1 MQVKITEKILSITPY
16 LSTSWSRIAALHMK
30 GGVMAVTLIDGDTVN
45 IPGLSN
51 ETIELIFMRHAA
63 YLDNEQETSSIDS
76 SSLKE
81 ESLKSLIEQTGDSS
95 LKFVFGSPMDGLSTA
110 LQHDPSQANAAD
122 LPAEVLQKISAISK
136 IIIPADEL
144 SLPKAE
150 PFCNCFH
157 CQIARAMNA
166 DTLPSSEELI
176 EEVSDADLQFQ
187 EWVITQTGEQ
197 LFSVAS
203 RLNEHEKYNVYL
215 GQPVGCT
222 CGKAGCEHILA
233 VLKS

>member
-16 LSTSWSRIAALHMK
+16 LSTSWAHIAALHMK
-30 GGVMAVTLIDGDTVN
+30 GGVMAVTLVDGDTINV
-45 IPGLSN
+45 PGLSN
-51 ETIELIFMRHAA
+51 ETIEQIFMRHAA
-63 YLDNEQETSSIDS
+63 YLDNEQMPAPLQTSVS
-76 SSLKE
+76 KE
-81 ESLKSLIEQTGDSS
+81 ESLKDLLEQGESP
-95 LKFVFGSPMDGLSTA
+95 LRFVFGSPMEGLSTA

-122 LPAEVLQKISAISK
+122 LPAEVLQKIGAISK
-136 IIIPADEL
+136 IIAPAEEL

-157 CQIARAMNA
+157 CQIARAM
-166 DTLPSSEELI
+166 SSDASQPAEEII

-187 EWVITQTGEQ
+187 EWMITQTGEQ

-203 RLNEHEKYNVYL
+203 RLNEHEKYSVYL